1 MHVRRMGAATAAAAL
16 AVFQASA
23 CANGGNADDGAF
35 DAAGDHVAHDAPP
48 SLYDAGYPPDAPV
61 SFYDAPVGQLD
72 TGAPEAP
79 NGVDTGAPGP
89 EAGGAEAS
97 IPETGGQDAVA
108 ATGLTV
114 LYSVGDA
121 SSTSAYIGCTLS
133 VSNGGS
139 TPVDVSSLELRYY
152 YTAEDT
158 AGAKPTP
165 QMTIQWSHVSTSSAD
180 QPLSVTSAFN
190 SYSPSTS
197 TADAYVAFDLSSG
210 HSTLAPGEAAV
221 FSWQMQGPNPATDVY
236 DQTKDYSFSASMS
249 ALTPWSHVTLY
260 QSGALAWGTP
270 P

>member
-1 MHVRRMGAATAAAAL
+1 MRVRRIRAASAAAAL
-16 AVFQASA
+16 AVLQASA
-23 CANGGNADDGAF
+23 CANGGSADDGAVDAGGDRVGH
-35 DAAGDHVAHDAPP
+35 DAAP
-48 SLYDAGYPPDAPV
+48 SFYDAGDQPDTPV
-61 SFYDAPVGQLD
+61 SFYDAPVTQPD
-72 TGAPEAP
+72 SGAPEAP
-79 NGVDTGAPGP
+79 NGVDSAAGPDATGADSG
-89 EAGGAEAS
+89 
-97 IPETGGQDAVA
+97 IPETGGQDVTA

-152 YTAEDT
+152 YTAEDV

-190 SYSPSTS
+190 ALSPSAP

-236 DQTKDYSFSASMS
+236 DQTKDYSFSPSMS
-249 ALTPWSHVTLY
+249 ALTPWAHVTLY
-260 QSGALAWGTP
+260 QSGALAWGNP

>member
-1 MHVRRMGAATAAAAL
+1 MHVRRIGAASAAAAL
-16 AVFQASA
+16 AVLEASA
-23 CANGGNADDGAF
+23 CANGGNADDGMS
-35 DAAGDHVAHDAPP
+35 DAAGDRVGHEAAP
-48 SLYDAGYPPDAPV
+48 SLYDAGNQPEAPV
-61 SFYDAPVGQLD
+61 SFYDAPVTQLD
-72 TGAPEAP
+72 SGAPETSIGP
-79 NGVDTGAPGP
+79 ETGVDSGGFD
-89 EAGGAEAS
+89 AG
-97 IPETGGQDAVA
+97 IPETGGQDVTA

-139 TPVDVSSLELRYY
+139 TPVVVSSLEVRYY

-190 SYSPSTS
+190 ALSPSAP
-197 TADAYVAFDLSSG
+197 TADAYVAFDFSSS

-236 DQTKDYSFSASMS
+236 DQTKDYSFSPSMS
-249 ALTPWSHVTLY
+249 ALTPWAHVTLY
-260 QSGALAWGTP
+260 QSGALAWGSP